1 MASVTIGTEN
11 LILTSLNFNIYI
23 WLVATVLAST
33 VLELPREGLTNRYSG
48 YCSQMSNSI
57 SMDYSPKEENLKRVD
72 GGQLLVP

>member
-1 MASVTIGTEN
+1 M
-11 LILTSLNFNIYI
+11 
-23 WLVATVLAST
+23 ATVLAST

-48 YCSQMSNSI
+48 YGSQISNSI